1 MYSVRLAFTE
11 DTTLKDGYEDEY
23 SFSTGE
29 EVLAQI
35 HDRGVIILL
44 NDDGRLKWSTLF
56 PLSDLSKVTD
66 IVKGA
71 RE

>member
-1 MYSVRLAFTE
+1 MYLVRLAFTE
-11 DTTLKDGYEDEY
+11 DTTLKDRHEDEY

-35 HDRGVIILL
+35 HDRGVIVLL
-44 NDDGRLKWSTLF
+44 NDDGLLKWSTLF
-56 PLSDLSKVTD
+56 PLSDLSKITY

-71 RE
+71 QE